1 MGEGTL
7 VAKAKDGSWLLQAL
21 GALLILGPIGV
32 CARAEQAG
40 MLQMEAGLAVA
51 TGGFVLLYLGS
62 SGKAPASRPLPKGL
76 SLPVPRLVGDEGAID
91 TVLAITARQ
100 CWGEIYL
107 TDTSLY
113 FVCYADRI
121 ALGSAAPTRER
132 RDLVRAQLR
141 GMPIERAIAHS
152 KFSRS
157 FAVSEVAGFQKAF
170 WTGQSFRA
178 GGNRY
183 QIVFGWDRS
192 TRDQVRAW
200 CAAHAVRCDGF

>member
-1 MGEGTL
+1 MGEGTP

-32 CARAEQAG
+32 CARAEQA
-40 MLQMEAGLAVA
+40 
-51 TGGFVLLYLGS
+51 
-62 SGKAPASRPLPKGL
+62 
-76 SLPVPRLVGDEGAID
+76 
-91 TVLAITARQ
+91 
-100 CWGEIYL
+100 
-107 TDTSLY
+107 
-113 FVCYADRI
+113 VCHADRI

-141 GMPIERAIAHS
+141 GMPLERAIAHS